1 MVKGFIDT
9 PVYKP
14 LEATIF
20 IAASD
25 ARPEVKALADYVCTG
40 VNDDVVI
47 SQAISMLPASGG
59 RIRLSEGNFVFGNT
73 LVISRNNVSLEG
85 SGPGTVIKGAISS
98 DYIQVAPYHQYIKI
112 SNLKIDGS
120 SQTSGNGIYLN
131 GTADN
136 PISRCIVSDCW
147 IYNVYEGGI
156 RLIYSYYT
164 IVSNN
169 IVESPRHGYAIG
181 IWYGGNN
188 TIIGNTCLAG
198 GLNAI
203 DNDTSN
209 YSTIIGNVC
218 IGNSGGG
225 IWISSSSNVVVSGNI
240 MFHNSGNADVYIIN
254 SGLTNIISS
263 NVMQSLDTT
272 YSIGEVSGDY
282 NIFTNNQCVSGKIS
296 ITGPHSIV
304 ANNIQTYFA

>member
-40 VNDDVVI
+40 VNDDAVI

-120 SQTSGNGIYLN
+120 SQTSGNGIYLY
-131 GTADN
+131 GTAGN
-136 PISRCIVSDCW
+136 PISRCIISDCW
-147 IYNVYEGGI
+147 VYNVYGTGI
-156 RLIYSYYT
+156 MLTYNNGT

-169 IVESPRHGYAIG
+169 IVESSRNGFAIG
-181 IWYGGNN
+181 VWYGEGN
-188 TIIGNTCLAG
+188 TVIGNTCIASFH
-198 GLNAI
+198 NAI
-203 DNDTSN
+203 DNEQSN
-209 YSTIIGNVC
+209 YNTIMGNVC
-218 IGNSGGG
+218 VGNSGGG
-225 IWISSSSNVVVSGNI
+225 IWVSASSNVVVSGNI
-240 MFHNSGNADVYIIN
+240 MYNNSGAADVWVGN
-254 SGLTNIISS
+254 TGLTNIISS
-263 NVMQSLDTT
+263 NIMTSGTT
-272 YSIGEVSGDY
+272 YSINEASGSDY
-282 NIFTNNQCVSGKIS
+282 NIFTNNHCIAGKIYT
-296 ITGPHSIV
+296 TGPNSIV
-304 ANNIQTYFA
+304 ANNIQL